1 MDTFHDTSADM
12 AALRRLIGTARV
24 VALGEGAHNITEF
37 YGLRDLLFR
46 FLVRECGFTGLVLE
60 SGFAE
65 GLAVDKWIGGGPGR
79 VETVARDGVTYR
91 FGACEPMR
99 RQLRWMRRRNSGGAA
114 KVAFY
119 GMDLP
124 GSSTSPGPAVRACLD
139 RLPARPGDEE
149 LLRLSDLGDRSRA
162 AVRYAAM
169 SASDRARL
177 LDGLR
182 GLEERALRAHRRSG
196 PDDEDAEIALWCAAS
211 LEAFVAEA
219 DEDGTSSEGPYPR
232 EAFMA
237 RSVEWILRRE
247 RRVVVSAHNAHVRR
261 TPLHGRPTLGGL
273 LSAQLGAD
281 LVVIGMT
288 YGSGPEV
295 TFTQRSSRPFDCD
308 VTLGTRTLTPTSVES
323 RLDRLG
329 REVALLEPRRA
340 PDGFFDGVRG
350 TLAGGELDPVDDFPA
365 AYDALL
371 HVRRVNRIPG
381 AFERLR
387 AEFSEAARAGFEA
400 AAPDTDAPEEQS
412 MRPGDLGGLR
422 DTEESESQ

>member
-1 MDTFHDTSADM
+1 MDTFHDRSAVM
-12 AALRRLIGTARV
+12 AALRQLIGGARV

-65 GLAVDKWIGGGPGR
+65 GLAVDEWIDGGPGR
-79 VETVARDGVTYR
+79 VGTVARDGVTYR
-91 FGACEPMR
+91 FGECEPMR
-99 RQLRWMRRRNSGGAA
+99 RQLRWMRRHNSGGSA

-139 RLPARPGDEE
+139 RLPAHPGDEE
-149 LLRLSDLGDRSRA
+149 LLRLSDLGDRSQA

-169 SASDRARL
+169 SSSDRARL

-182 GLEERALRAHRRSG
+182 ELAERALRSRRHSG

-219 DEDGTSSEGPYPR
+219 DEDGTSPEGPYPR

-247 RRVVVSAHNAHVRR
+247 RRIVVSAHNAHVRR

-273 LSAQLGAD
+273 LSSELGAD

-308 VTLGTRTLTPTSVES
+308 VTLGARTLTPESVES

-329 REVALLEPRRA
+329 PEVTLLDPRRA
-340 PDGFFDGVRG
+340 PAGFFDGVEG

-371 HVRRVNRIPG
+371 HVRQVNRIPG

-387 AEFSEAARAGFEA
+387 AEFAAAARAGFK
-400 AAPDTDAPEEQS
+400 AAPDADAPADQS
-412 MRPGDLGGLR
+412 MRPADLDGLR

>member
-1 MDTFHDTSADM
+1 M
-12 AALRRLIGTARV
+12 
-24 VALGEGAHNITEF
+24 
-37 YGLRDLLFR
+37 
-46 FLVRECGFTGLVLE
+46 
-60 SGFAE
+60 
-65 GLAVDKWIGGGPGR
+65 
-79 VETVARDGVTYR
+79 
-91 FGACEPMR
+91 
-99 RQLRWMRRRNSGGAA
+99 
-114 KVAFY
+114 
-119 GMDLP
+119 
-124 GSSTSPGPAVRACLD
+124 SS
-139 RLPARPGDEE
+139 
-149 LLRLSDLGDRSRA
+149 
-162 AVRYAAM
+162 
-169 SASDRARL
+169 SDRARL

-182 GLEERALRAHRRSG
+182 GLDERALRYRRHSG

-219 DEDGTSSEGPYPR
+219 DEDRTSSEGPYPR

-237 RSVEWILRRE
+237 RSVECILRRE
-247 RRVVVSAHNAHVRR
+247 RRIVVSAHNAHVRR

-273 LSAQLGAD
+273 LSSELGAD

-308 VTLGTRTLTPTSVES
+308 VTLGARTLTPESVES

-329 REVALLEPRRA
+329 PEVTLLDPRRA
-340 PDGFFDGVRG
+340 PAGFFDGVEG

-371 HVRRVNRIPG
+371 HVRQVNRIPG

-387 AEFSEAARAGFEA
+387 AEFAAAARAGFEA
-400 AAPDTDAPEEQS
+400 APDANAPADQS
-412 MRPGDLGGLR
+412 MRPGDLDGLR